1 MVQYPPG
8 FQVTLSEAEY
18 CANVPRLSAQLSAEH
33 VRGVHED
40 ALPLALNAA
49 HRLGCVVQVGIK
61 AGGAL
66 GWERRGGCRM
76 GNGYGNHFLP
86 ICDMSL
92 FSCLIGAPSSAYPLP
107 SGERLLPGEVPGR

>member
-1 MVQYPPG
+1 MRVILVLSFLWASHFITSNDLQCKLWFNIPRG

-49 HRLGCVVQVGIK
+49 LRLGCVVKVGMK
-61 AGGAL
+61 AWGLRSGEA
-66 GWERRGGCRM
+66 RGRRM
-76 GNGYGNHFLP
+76 GTGH
-86 ICDMSL
+86 
-92 FSCLIGAPSSAYPLP
+92 GAPFLGYL
-107 SGERLLPGEVPGR
+107 